1 MVNPSTD
8 RLLVQRFADQM
19 FSRAAGAAL
28 VGGNAVRV
36 LRDGTENFPAWEE
49 AIAGAGATIHIEMY
63 IFRHDRTGLRFVD
76 LLARRARAGVEVRVL
91 YDWFG
96 SGLSAAR
103 GVFRP
108 LLEAGGEV
116 RASNPP
122 SIRAPLGWVSRN
134 HRKLIVVDG
143 RVAFVSGLCIGREW
157 EGVPDKGREPWRDTG
172 VELIGPVVADAEHV
186 FAASWRRAGGVIPV
200 VEGSGAR
207 AARAGDIDIALDVG
221 VEGERAA
228 DERTVGTQT
237 AGGNPASAAP
247 VNVRLISTEPFAANL
262 LRMDL
267 LVCSLAR
274 RTLWITDAYFI
285 GSGSYVDALRRASED
300 GVDVRLLLPR
310 GSDVGWTVPVSRSLY
325 RPLLESG
332 VRIFE
337 WQGTMIH
344 AKTAVADGLWS
355 RVGSTNLNL
364 NGWVGN
370 WELDVAIEDKGVAGT
385 MEGHYLE
392 DLTRSTEIFAEL
404 HFAPRRPAVW
414 LARRRWRPRSAQR
427 MARTATRFGTAIG
440 AVVLGRR
447 ALETMEAKPIVGMGL
462 ALLTG
467 GAVLFL
473 APRLVAWPLA
483 VIAAWGGIVFLVDA
497 AMLWRRR
504 PRRTKDTSAGSD

>member
-1 MVNPSTD
+1 MAARQGCRQRVSFSCPNHATAIIPPMVNPSTD

-36 LRDGTENFPAWEE
+36 LRDGTENFPAWED
-49 AIAGAGATIHIEMY
+49 AIAGAGATVHIEMY
-63 IFRHDRTGLRFVD
+63 IFRHDRTGRRFVD

-108 LLEAGGEV
+108 LLEAGGDV

-172 VELIGPVVADAEHV
+172 VELIGPVVADAEHA

-200 VEGSGAR
+200 VEGSGA
-207 AARAGDIDIALDVG
+207 
-221 VEGERAA
+221 
-228 DERTVGTQT
+228 QT
-237 AGGNPASAAP
+237 SAAP

-370 WELDVAIEDKGVAGT
+370 WELDVAIEDKGVADA
-385 MEGHYLE
+385 MEQHYLD
-392 DLTRSTEIFAEL
+392 DLARSTEIVAEL

-462 ALLTG
+462 AMLAG
-467 GAVLFL
+467 GAVLFF

-483 VIAAWGGIVFLVDA
+483 AIAAWGGIVFLVDA